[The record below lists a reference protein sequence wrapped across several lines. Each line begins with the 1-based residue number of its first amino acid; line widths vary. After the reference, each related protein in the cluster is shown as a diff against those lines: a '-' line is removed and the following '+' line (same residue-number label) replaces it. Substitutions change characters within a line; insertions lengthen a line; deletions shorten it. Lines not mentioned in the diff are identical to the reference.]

1 MSATIPLL
9 MSISLLKIFLTTAK
23 YQRQLSVFPAIL
35 NLKHAKS
42 LKKLE
47 DLTISAQFKIQ
58 IYKHIWLIGS
68 TIRFSPAHKK
78 SASSFIQI
86 KSIRSKYS
94 DHLTKKNPM

>member
-1 MSATIPLL
+1 MIIQLL
-9 MSISLLKIFLTTAK
+9 MNTSLFKISLITAK
-23 YQRQLSVFPAIL
+23 YQLQLSVFPAIL
-35 NLKHAKS
+35 NLRHARN

-58 IYKHIWLIGS
+58 IYKHIWLTGS

-78 SASSFIQI
+78 YVSSFIQI

-94 DHLTKKNPM
+94 DHLTKKSPM